1 MFCVLRWAL
10 YASDMIDSHAH
21 VAFSQFDEDR
31 EEIISRARGAGVEGW
46 IEVGTDIGSSKKAI
60 ELARSSSL
68 SLGVEGQYG
77 LRQPLRVWATV
88 GVHPSEAEGL
98 NEEDWEKLRELVKE
112 ERVVAA

>member
-68 SLGVEGQYG
+68 SLGVEGQ
-77 LRQPLRVWATV
+77 T
-88 GVHPSEAEGL
+88 GVCRDRTRGRGNNQA
-98 NEEDWEKLRELVKE
+98 WLVSQQCSSG
-112 ERVVAA
+112 ERR